1 MTSAWCPQ
9 RIGCKGWQQSDS
21 SEIVKSKLQENHKLI
36 LLLTQMSSVE
46 KILSG
51 LAILI
56 TIL

>member
-1 MTSAWCPQ
+1 MATAYRMQ
-9 RIGCKGWQQSDS
+9 RLAAES
-21 SEIVKSKLQENHKLI
+21 SGSIEIVRSELQENHKLI
-36 LLLTQMSSVE
+36 LLLTQMSSFE